1 VKQFIS
7 LLVVAAP
14 LLGRDTSGKL
24 LGWVSGLLRRVAGL
38 SLWGVSAR
46 LLRWVAT
53 GLLRGIL
60 LWGITAWLLGRVTA
74 GLLWGVSTRLL
85 WGVSTRL
92 LWRVSTRL
100 LRWVATRLLWGVCLL
115 LWRVASGLS
124 LWRVSA
130 LLLRRVGL
138 LTLRSGSSLLGS
150 LLLLLWGI
158 LTEVLCHQA
167 NSELGV
173 GLALLEQVPLIL
185 HNTTGETVD
194 AEGVASE
201 ELIGDNVAV
210 PELELELSGV
220 LIGDDELNNFIPLRV

>member
-1 VKQFIS
+1 MKQFIS

-74 GLLWGVSTRLL
+74 GLL